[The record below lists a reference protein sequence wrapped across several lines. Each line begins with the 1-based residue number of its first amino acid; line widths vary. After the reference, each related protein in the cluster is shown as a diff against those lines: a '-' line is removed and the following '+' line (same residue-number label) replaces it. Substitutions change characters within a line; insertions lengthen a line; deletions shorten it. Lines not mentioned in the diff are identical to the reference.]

1 MTVGSF
7 GWQLHS
13 PGRWSSPAKLSW
25 SCLVKY
31 WVFKLLAGLLYCCS
45 RPWAVSC
52 ELWAAKTW
60 CVSCTLHLTSSILH
74 LTKNVSYILHLD
86 PCILHLASDKNSG
99 LYLASCCSCAG
110 LLCQLWQ
117 LGTQCQPTKICYHAF
132 VPNILWLLVFDC
144 SCLEVW
150 PFDREAW
157 LVWLSLQWC
166 ELVFF
171 SKNKTDEKEL
181 GVIVMWMI
189 ITSVFHK
196 CLITSD
202 FQWTLSD
209 ASCWVSWSRQRSLIE
224 ICFHLLI
231 VSQPYDCHG
240 N

>member
-52 ELWAAKTW
+52 ELQKHGVCLAPCIWHLA
-60 CVSCTLHLTSSILH
+60 SCILQKMCLTSYILTLASYILH
-74 LTKNVSYILHLD
+74 LTKTVA
-86 PCILHLASDKNSG
+86 CILHLVARVQAFYANCGSWVLSASQPKFVIMPLFPISCD
-99 LYLASCCSCAG
+99 YLCLIAHVWRFDHLTG
-110 LLCQLWQ
+110 RHGWF
-117 LGTQCQPTKICYHAF
+117 GWAF
-132 VPNILWLLVFDC
+132 SDVN
-144 SCLEVW
+144 
-150 PFDREAW
+150 
-157 LVWLSLQWC
+157 LS
-166 ELVFF
+166 FF